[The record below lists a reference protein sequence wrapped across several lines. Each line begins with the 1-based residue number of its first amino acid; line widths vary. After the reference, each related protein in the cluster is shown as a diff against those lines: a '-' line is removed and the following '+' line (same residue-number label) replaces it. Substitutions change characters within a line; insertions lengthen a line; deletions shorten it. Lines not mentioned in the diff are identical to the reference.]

1 MTIET
6 LILNAYKNGELV
18 GATLTTYGA
27 YIPLRVSGVGYTIRS
42 TKDSE
47 DQDYFYVSKRDDS
60 FLKLEQ
66 EVVGLPI
73 IINHPLDTAKEN
85 NENSRRFLTLNNF
98 KDNAIIGNC
107 LNAYEKDNELWALAK
122 IYDIEVVLDLLN
134 NNKSTSPAI
143 YCCYEKDNAVIVDK
157 PMLINHLA
165 IVEQGHWDRKDSKS
179 IDNSRLN
186 ILDLKDSKMKKA
198 LQENSI
204 SPCLVDDYRYLNK
217 GIPNF
222 FDYNIKEKNEAK
234 ERQDEKENLKAEIEK
249 DKQDSDELKHSEI
262 DTKDTQMSEPLE
274 TLDKDKQAMSEA
286 IKKDIEKD
294 KENLARV
301 EADKDEKGY
310 EKDDDKKAQKLD
322 KEIAKDKAS
331 GNDDKLYE
339 EDDRVKRDKER
350 DDALRDKEKAKDD
363 ACMVRADEDTIE
375 DDEEYGDDDKLRD
388 EILGVMEELCDTLN
402 DSLNFK
408 KVVCMKRE
416 KPTYL
421 ANRLLKRNLALCD
434 EAYRDMI
441 RSDKL
446 KELGTA
452 FTKKVFSETI
462 QRVRALN
469 DEANKQQKKRHEIG
483 SNGWVTIEKGVSF
496 KAW

>member
-6 LILNAYKNGELV
+6 LILEAYKSGELV
-18 GATLTTYGA
+18 VTTLTTYGA
-27 YIPLRVSGVGYTIRS
+27 YIPLRVSGVGYSIRA
-42 TKDSE
+42 TKDS
-47 DQDYFYVSKRDDS
+47 DNQDYFYLSKRDDS

-66 EVVGLPI
+66 EIVGLPI
-73 IINHPLDTAKEN
+73 IVNHPLDKPNQN

-98 KDNAIIGNC
+98 KDNAIIGVC

-134 NNKSTSPAI
+134 NEKSTSPAV
-143 YCCYEKDNAVIVDK
+143 YCYYEKDNAVIVDK

-165 IVEQGHWDRKDSKS
+165 IVEQGHWDKKNRNS
-179 IDNSRLN
+179 IDNSKLN
-186 ILDLKDSKMKKA
+186 ILDLKDKNMQQA
-198 LQENSI
+198 LQEKSI

-222 FDYNIKEKNEAK
+222 FDYNVKDKQEAK
-234 ERQDEKENLKAEIEK
+234 EEQDEKDKLEAKIEK
-249 DKQDSDELKHSEI
+249 DKQESEAFKHSEI
-262 DTKDTQMSEPLE
+262 DTKDTQMSQPLE

-301 EADKDEKGY
+301 EADESEKGY
-310 EKDDDKKAQKLD
+310 EKDDDKKAEKLD
-322 KEIAKDKAS
+322 KEIAKDKTS
-331 GNDDKLYE
+331 PNKDELYE

-363 ACMVRADEDTIE
+363 ACLVRTDDDTID

-434 EAYRDMI
+434 EAYRDLI

-446 KELGTA
+446 KELGSA
-452 FTKKVFSETI
+452 FTKKVFNETI
-462 QRVRALN
+462 QRVKALN
-469 DEANKQQKKRHEIG
+469 DEANKQQNKRH
-483 SNGWVTIEKGVSF
+483 SPNANGWVTIEKGVSF